1 MENDLLKHKAK
12 IYYFPRLR
20 NFGLVYK
27 VENGVITLISPFY
40 SKGDEINV
48 IAKIDSNESRIGLSY
63 IKNNGIL
70 LVDGQMLIDKV
81 NGDRFVIN
89 VLDDKSI
96 KIRHLDTDE
105 DVDFL
110 EVSKM
115 IKKEMNGEDSYVST
129 IYHFKGNFEEE
140 LSPERMI
147 GIMSSIGSG
156 TGTIELSKNLYQI
169 AK

>member
-1 MENDLLKHKAK
+1 MKNDLLKYKAK

-27 VENGVITLISPFY
+27 VEDGVITLISPFY
-40 SKGDEINV
+40 SKGNEINV
-48 IAKIDSNESRIGLSY
+48 VAKIDSTESKIGLSY
-63 IKNNGIL
+63 IKNNGVL

-81 NGDRFVIN
+81 SGSRFVIN
-89 VLDDKSI
+89 VLEDKSI

-105 DVDFL
+105 EIDFL
-110 EVSKM
+110 EFSKM
-115 IKKEMNGEDSYVST
+115 IKKEIDGEESCVST
-129 IYHFKGNFEEE
+129 IYHFDGNFEEE

-147 GIMSSIGSG
+147 GIMSSISNG